1 MNQLNDGQR
10 HTVDNIEAS
19 RIAFLV
25 EESDVGTAVPSYL
38 GQSEYTFQPDDVNRL
53 VEVVMEKSPGAMCWY
68 FGSIFKDLRQQY
80 PDPKPY
86 ISLQG

>member
-10 HTVDNIEAS
+10 HVIDNLEAI

-25 EESDVGTAVPSYL
+25 EESDVGQSVPQYL
-38 GQSEYTFQPDDVNRL
+38 GQTDYTFQPDDVGRL
-53 VEVVMEKSPGAMCWY
+53 VEVVMEKSPGFQAWG
-68 FGSIFKDLRQQY
+68 FGSVFADLRKQY

-86 ISLQG
+86 IPLG

>member
-10 HTVDNIEAS
+10 HVIDNLEAT

-25 EESDVGTAVPSYL
+25 EEDDVGQTVPSYL
-38 GQSEYTFQPDDVNRL
+38 GQSDYTFQPDDVGRL
-53 VEVVMEKSPGAMCWY
+53 VEVVMEKSPGFQAWG
-68 FGSIFKDLRQQY
+68 FGSVFADLRKQY

-86 ISLQG
+86 IPLG